1 MHIERLQVF
10 ALPFRFR
17 DGPFVTSY
25 GPRPTLENLAVVAT
39 TDTGLT
45 GMGEIGRINLRLEA
59 PTSTAF
65 IRDIEPLLTALLGR
79 DPSDAFM
86 LLDTLPP
93 LPAHRTNIPAAIDGL
108 CLDLTA
114 QAAGLPAYALLGG
127 RRQND
132 VPLYFSIGRDEPD
145 AMAAAAAEAV
155 GRGFRLLQMK
165 TGEDVEADAARIGA
179 VLGALGHGQRL
190 LADAN
195 GGYDPAQAK
204 RLIALFDDPRLYWEE
219 PCTLLDDNLSIAGE
233 TGARIVLDQCL
244 VDLKAYAKACVSGVV
259 AGCGLKPSL
268 QGGIS
273 KARTARDLCI
283 AHDVALKVDDVWA
296 AEPATLA
303 SLNLS
308 LGIPQALFLGGIDQ
322 WAYFDGNL
330 SGSAGRHPS
339 PLFRH
344 DGRPGLGLPLSVEDL
359 GEPVLDLTL

>member
-1 MHIERLQVF
+1 MHIERLRVF

-25 GPRPTLENLAVVAT
+25 GPRPSLENLAVVAT

-59 PTSTAF
+59 PTSAPF
-65 IRDIEPLLTALLGR
+65 ISDIEPMLSALLGR
-79 DPSDAFM
+79 DPSDSFE
-86 LLDTLPP
+86 LLAALPP
-93 LPAHRTNIPAAIDGL
+93 LPTHRANIAAAIDGL

-114 QAAGLPAYALLGG
+114 QAANLPAYALLGG
-127 RRQND
+127 RRQKE
-132 VPLYFSIGRDEPD
+132 VPLYYSIGRDEPD
-145 AMAAAAAEAV
+145 AMAATAAAAIA
-155 GRGFRLLQMK
+155 RGFRFLQMK
-165 TGEDVEADAARIGA
+165 TGEGVEADAARIAA
-179 VLGALGHGQRL
+179 VLGVLGGEHRL

-195 GGYDPAQAK
+195 GGYEPSEAK
-204 RLIALFDDPRLYWEE
+204 RLIGSVEDSRLYWEE
-219 PCTLLDDNLSIAGE
+219 PCTLLDDNLSLARE

-283 AHDVALKVDDVWA
+283 AHNIALKIDDVWA

-308 LGIPQALFLGGIDQ
+308 LGVPADLFLGGIDQ
-322 WAYFDGNL
+322 WAYFEGNL
-330 SGSAGRHPS
+330 SDAAGMPPG

-344 DGRPGLGLPLSVEDL
+344 DGMPGLGMPLSADAL
-359 GEPVLDLTL
+359 GPPVLDLTL